1 MKLLIGKLRITCPN
15 TGEQIHPNE
24 CWVNRCRYRDADYG
38 HPDTIGVYCKHPNAE
53 VMEQK

>member
-1 MKLLIGKLRITCPN
+1 MKLLIGKLRITCPK

-38 HPDTIGVYCKHPNAE
+38 HPETIGVYCQHPNVE
-53 VMEQK
+53 VIKQ